1 MIKINNN
8 LILKLTTLEEKTNLD
23 IILNSILLKYNS
35 IENFKKSNDEYLIQ
49 DLKEG
54 IENLNEVI
62 IFISNTFKSNLE
74 IK

>member
-23 IILNSILLKYNS
+23 IILNNILLKYNS
-35 IENFKKSNDEYLIQ
+35 IENFKKSNDQYLIQ

-62 IFISNTFKSNLE
+62 KFLSNTFKSNLE

>member
-8 LILKLTTLEEKTNLD
+8 LILKLSTLEEKTNLD
-23 IILNSILLKYNS
+23 IILNNILLKYNS

-74 IK
+74 IN

>member
-23 IILNSILLKYNS
+23 IILNNILLKYNS

-62 IFISNTFKSNLE
+62 TFLSNTFKSNLE